1 MLPSALKVDQW
12 NLSLRSN
19 ASIPNGVKNS
29 FALILLKKVVNY
41 SYSRTGYNNYFK
53 KLKLLSDL
61 FQLIINCNPFSVNAI
76 SLKGKYPF
84 EQKRNHW
91 FTGYWKKQHFRWWLI
106 YHFTAT
112 IYFVKT
118 ACSRPSTVSKIFHSL
133 RHHTKNAK

>member
-41 SYSRTGYNNYFK
+41 SFSKT
-53 KLKLLSDL
+53 SDL

-118 ACSRPSTVSKIFHSL
+118 ACFRPSTLSKIFHSL
-133 RHHTKNAK
+133 RHHTKNAKQNEISEK